1 MLLNETWISNND
13 HLNLDIGGYISEHIF
28 GNKSIGTR
36 KGRYSG
42 GISIYYKNSLK
53 DKIKVVEKHQIGIL
67 WLKISKDIFSFN
79 QDVYICVSYI
89 PPAGS
94 KVIRNDDIDLFEQ
107 LEIDIIKYKNL
118 GVVYLTGDLNSRT
131 SNEPDFFTYDRY
143 LDDEDIFAIDSHIHT
158 RVNKDHVLDTHGRR
172 LLLLCQTSD
181 LIITNGRTLDDCNIG
196 QHTFVCKK
204 GMSVVDY
211 LLASHDDITFLSHF
225 KILDFNEFSD
235 HAPVFFAFLS
245 QNPSKENKRS
255 NVTRLEQKIIFD
267 ESKSP
272 LFRAQLMNS
281 NDQLQR
287 LTDSVNN
294 RPVDCIV
301 NSFTDYIY
309 ASAVLVYGKNI
320 NINTQ
325 QKSSNF
331 SSNKWF
337 DKDCSEARNEFKQAR
352 NIFVRNKNS
361 TNRKSF
367 VTARTKYN
375 RTKSRAKQR
384 LKIKEGKNIC
394 NLAKKQPKKFW
405 KSIINQNLRQNHL
418 SQKH

>member
-13 HLNLDIGGYISEHIF
+13 HLNLDIRGYTSEHIF

-67 WLKISKDIFSFN
+67 WLKISKDILSFN

-131 SNEPDFFTYDRY
+131 SNEPDFLTYDRY

-181 LIITNGRTLDDCNIG
+181 LIIANGRTLDDCNIVFAI
-196 QHTFVCKK
+196 QTRI
-204 GMSVVDY
+204 SV
-211 LLASHDDITFLSHF
+211 
-225 KILDFNEFSD
+225 
-235 HAPVFFAFLS
+235 
-245 QNPSKENKRS
+245 
-255 NVTRLEQKIIFD
+255 
-267 ESKSP
+267 
-272 LFRAQLMNS
+272 
-281 NDQLQR
+281 
-287 LTDSVNN
+287 
-294 RPVDCIV
+294 
-301 NSFTDYIY
+301 
-309 ASAVLVYGKNI
+309 
-320 NINTQ
+320 
-325 QKSSNF
+325 
-331 SSNKWF
+331 
-337 DKDCSEARNEFKQAR
+337 
-352 NIFVRNKNS
+352 
-361 TNRKSF
+361 
-367 VTARTKYN
+367 
-375 RTKSRAKQR
+375 
-384 LKIKEGKNIC
+384 
-394 NLAKKQPKKFW
+394 
-405 KSIINQNLRQNHL
+405 
-418 SQKH
+418 